1 MRSARAG
8 PCRRHFAMAAPL
20 FSGRS
25 ALGDAIASWLRPWR
39 QAMPLSLLLLGA
51 MFGPE
56 AVSSQNTDFHV
67 LPFRDPGQCER
78 MQCLS
83 VSTETCREHLPGF
96 YLREKGCQDGQ
107 ICTNCQYGERT
118 DCRCENPPYAV
129 EATYGQECNLGKICG
144 QGQGIC
150 FRPCG
155 TYLHTTLC
163 PSTHCHWNT
172 QSGLCESTQDGVD
185 LMRWTLTEVGTV
197 ATQAAQIVDST
208 PAGAFPIGFAT
219 FRASTVGYRIHGVL
233 LENITEP
240 ESMFLK
246 LDTNRDGYLQ
256 PAEYSL
262 LPTILGQLNTVVE
275 EQQAAEQAAE
285 AARRLSAGGLV
296 TPEICNAQQM
306 FYCSFDVSCKADC
319 TACGWKTA
327 TDRAFATCVIPS
339 PPTCFADGGKVYC
352 PSDEL
357 CHPSGDCSRCWD
369 RPIVDHSQHLCLSLW
384 WDPVPSQQWANWVC
398 RFRNKVGMP
407 CRHDQD
413 CIHGM
418 KRCLLGTCQ
427 PLQPYNPNQTCS
439 TDLDCPHL
447 NYYCPADPTGGENQ
461 YWVNYCRRQREEGL
475 TCTQHNECLP
485 DLRCNIA

>member
-1 MRSARAG
+1 
-8 PCRRHFAMAAPL
+8 
-20 FSGRS
+20 
-25 ALGDAIASWLRPWR
+25 
-39 QAMPLSLLLLGA
+39 
-51 MFGPE
+51 
-56 AVSSQNTDFHV
+56 
-67 LPFRDPGQCER
+67 
-78 MQCLS
+78 
-83 VSTETCREHLPGF
+83 
-96 YLREKGCQDGQ
+96 
-107 ICTNCQYGERT
+107 
-118 DCRCENPPYAV
+118 
-129 EATYGQECNLGKICG
+129 
-144 QGQGIC
+144 
-150 FRPCG
+150 
-155 TYLHTTLC
+155 
-163 PSTHCHWNT
+163 
-172 QSGLCESTQDGVD
+172 
-185 LMRWTLTEVGTV
+185 MRWTLTEVGTV

-256 PAEYSL
+256 PAEYSH

-339 PPTCFADGGKVYC
+339 PPTCFADGEKVYC

-447 NYYCPADPTGGENQ
+447 NYYCPADPTGGNNT
-461 YWVNYCRRQREEGL
+461 YWVSYCRRQLEEGL
-475 TCTQHNECLP
+475 TCTEHKECLP
-485 DLRCNIA
+485 DLRCNTEEPQPRCRRYFSLPLGTPAAEDVLCKYGWRDRDSKCAPPAKSKEAGRACDTDLDCVTTDQTGRRGQCVCKAWWADDDSKYCLPVAGDYSRHQEKLRNYIWFRVTNCGFHWTEDECLEVFGDQARKLKLEYECETQQLSRGPYLPPESCGIQDEGRFFDACAALADMGGGGNQASGEGSG